1 MKKLFTLL
9 ALLTCFLGAN
19 AIEKVDVEIDFTTQE
34 TLWGWGAGWNADA
47 NSGYFD
53 LDGDGLH
60 FTLDEAKSNNYDIQ
74 LQPFPSVNDLDA
86 SYTVE
91 ITVKG
96 NPAGDQ
102 TAFWLAFSGSETP
115 GWVETTAT
123 FETLTFTDVVNNPN
137 AQYFANSGSLLL
149 QAGHYVGEFWIKS
162 IKISHE
168 EKVEEVDWENILVNG
183 DASAAWANPDAQT
196 VDNKYDG
203 EGAEL
208 VSAYGKEYG
217 YNNNNPHAALIEDG
231 VFVCKTQPVDPPLV
245 WEEDGEQWGQK
256 HSAGDPKPDNVWQNQ
271 FWINYP
277 RPLADGEPVKLSFRY
292 KASKD
297 ARVTTQDHRAP
308 GDYVGGGKVG
318 ELKFTTE
325 WQTYEGQWDAAA
337 GIQSL
342 AFNLGEDQQYEQDI
356 IFYFDDLSLQVQKLE
371 EGWFV
376 AGTDPDDSD
385 PAYDFDNAVKFE
397 LDGEDYVATIG
408 GENEDEWVKE
418 VMIST
423 KKGTDKGFKAAT
435 IAVDTETP
443 IMSDPADWHGYEAKG
458 KATVALPVLGMWKIR
473 ISAVEGENLISFEKL
488 VGEEE
493 LPELEVIPNETEV
506 TLHGLARESHE
517 WDNQFWIAGNRSL
530 KKGEKVYV
538 KFDYYASE
546 DGVNV
551 ATQSHGKAKD
561 ADGNEVGDPT
571 NYISH
576 GLLGDLTFNVEP
588 QTFEKVVEIT
598 DNGTWSIC
606 FNMAY
611 PDHEVDY
618 TITNVVWMNDRKTE
632 RLVDPEDEGIFWLKV
647 GEGTPVQY
655 PAVPLPAPKPNANG
669 DKDDDG
675 NDIIDVSDID
685 FIIEY
690 IDQEVN
696 EENAGADTN
705 RDGKIDVADIDTV
718 IEAIK

>member
-19 AIEKVDVEIDFTTQE
+19 AIEVVDVEIDFTTQE

-74 LQPFPSVNDLDA
+74 LQPFPSVKDLDA

-162 IKISHE
+162 IKISHD

-217 YNNNNPHAALIEDG
+217 YNDNNPHAALIEDG
-231 VFVCKTQPVDPPLV
+231 VFVCKTNPVDPVLV
-245 WEEDGEQWGQK
+245 WDSDGEQWGQQ
-256 HSAGDPKPDNVWQNQ
+256 HSAGDPMPDNVWQNQ
-271 FWINYP
+271 FWINFP

-292 KASKD
+292 KASEN

-308 GDYVGGGKVG
+308 GDYLGGGKVG
-318 ELKFTTE
+318 TLNFTTD
-325 WQTYEGQWDAAA
+325 WQTYEDSWDAAA
-337 GIQSL
+337 GVQSI
-342 AFNLGEDQQYEQDI
+342 AFNLGEDQQYEKDI

-443 IMSDPADWHGYEAKG
+443 IMNDPTDWHGYEAKG

-506 TLHGLARESHE
+506 TLHGLARETHE

-647 GEGTPVQY
+647 GNGTPVQY
-655 PAVPLPAPKPNANG
+655 PAVPLPAPRPNANG

-675 NDIIDVSDID
+675 NDIINVADADYVIM
-685 FIIEY
+685 FIGE
-690 IDQEVN
+690 EMN
-696 EENAGADTN
+696 EDNAGADTN
-705 RDGKIDVADIDTV
+705 RDGKIDVADVDTV
-718 IEAIK
+718 IEAIN